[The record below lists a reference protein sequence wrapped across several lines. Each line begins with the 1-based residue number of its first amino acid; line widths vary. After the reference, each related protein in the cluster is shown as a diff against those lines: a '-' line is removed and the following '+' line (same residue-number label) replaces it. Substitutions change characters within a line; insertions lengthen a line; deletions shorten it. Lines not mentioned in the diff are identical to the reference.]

1 MLLITTEQIPGKEVE
16 FLGIVEGSMVQSVHV
31 GKDFLNGLKTLV
43 GGELTSYTEM
53 MEDSRR
59 IATERMM
66 EQAQKRGADAVL
78 GVRYTTSSIMQGS
91 SEVLAYGTAVRFVI
105 YTKPQGQK
113 EKGLAKA
120 VFQEEILVFA
130 FLLFFLE
137 IAKAVFRR
145 KQPQQK

>member
-43 GGELTSYTEM
+43 GGELSGYTEM

-91 SEVLAYGTAVRFVI
+91 SEVLAYGTAVRFV
-105 YTKPQGQK
+105 K
-113 EKGLAKA
+113 
-120 VFQEEILVFA
+120 
-130 FLLFFLE
+130 
-137 IAKAVFRR
+137 
-145 KQPQQK
+145 